1 MISKDAQKRF
11 GDGTTYRAGG
21 KTYKRVS
28 YPGTKRGDNYCA
40 RSSGQKQ
47 TEKVRVRRKAWGC
60 KGKKSYSGLGNPCWK
75 GYEQYGM
82 KIKKGRKVPNCV
94 KKKGLGGVNDK
105 FTFKNFGFGEYEVTG
120 NYKGKKALIE
130 ITKQSDNTYTYR
142 SYLNNSYKNDDFGFR
157 LKDIKQM
164 LKRESGL
171 KVLFE

>member
-60 KGKKSYSGLGNPCWK
+60 KGKKSYAGLGNPCWK
-75 GYEQYGM
+75 GYEQYGI

-94 KKKGLGGVNDK
+94 KKK
-105 FTFKNFGFGEYEVTG
+105 
-120 NYKGKKALIE
+120 
-130 ITKQSDNTYTYR
+130 
-142 SYLNNSYKNDDFGFR
+142 
-157 LKDIKQM
+157 
-164 LKRESGL
+164 
-171 KVLFE
+171 